1 MKVLFTRFTEVKID
15 PVRAWWSTE
24 AHGVGA
30 PNVAEVENDAVAHP
44 MYVSRLTPGTPQKY
58 FMYI

>member
-15 PVRAWWSTE
+15 PVQAWWSTE

-30 PNVAEVENDAVAHP
+30 PNVAEVENDAVVHP
-44 MYVSRLTPGTPQKY
+44 MYRD
-58 FMYI
+58 